1 MESHRRKIR
10 TAAGLLGFVAI
21 SGLLG
26 VSWGI
31 LGDRKSHEG
40 STRNGPGETALDE
53 LLDVMRQR
61 LLVMHKVARWKWNE
75 GKPIT
80 DREREEQLLANLEQ
94 RAVEAGFGGQR
105 IRAFMAAQIEAG
117 KLIQE
122 ADFAAWK
129 KQGRGKFEQISDLYA
144 DLRPRIDE
152 LNERML
158 AVLAKILRE
167 PNCKLDIA
175 VVEKRARAVL
185 VGEGIDDGVRAVAIR
200 PIVAG
205 AAE

>member
-1 MESHRRKIR
+1 MESHRRRIR

-26 VSWGI
+26 VSWGL

-40 STRNGPGETALDE
+40 STRKGPGETALDE

-61 LLVMHKVARWKWNE
+61 LLVMHEVARWKWNE

-105 IRAFMAAQIEAG
+105 IRGFMAAQIEAG
-117 KLIQE
+117 KLIQA
-122 ADFAAWK
+122 ADFGAWK
-129 KQGRGKFEQISDLYA
+129 KQGRGKFVQTRDLHS

-152 LNERML
+152 LNDRML
-158 AVLAKILRE
+158 ALLVKASTEVDSR
-167 PNCKLDIA
+167 DIA
-175 VVEKRARAVL
+175 FVEKRARKIL
-185 VGEGIDDGVRAVAIR
+185 VGEGIDDAVRAVAVR

-205 AAE
+205 AAD

>member
-1 MESHRRKIR
+1 MELHRRRII
-10 TAAGLLGFVAI
+10 AVAGLLGIVAI
-21 SGLLG
+21 SGLL
-26 VSWGI
+26 VLSWRI
-31 LGDRKSHEG
+31 LGDRNSLNINREIQ
-40 STRNGPGETALDE
+40 SETALDE

-61 LLVMHKVARWKWNE
+61 LLVMHEVARWKWNE
-75 GKPIT
+75 GTPVT

-94 RAVEAGFGGQR
+94 LAVKAGLSGQR
-105 IRAFMAAQIEAG
+105 IREFMAAQIEAG
-117 KLIQE
+117 KIIQE
-122 ADFAAWK
+122 ADFGAWK
-129 KQGRGKFEQISDLYA
+129 KQGQGKFEQTADLYD

-167 PNCKLDIA
+167 PNCKPDIA

-205 AAE
+205 AR